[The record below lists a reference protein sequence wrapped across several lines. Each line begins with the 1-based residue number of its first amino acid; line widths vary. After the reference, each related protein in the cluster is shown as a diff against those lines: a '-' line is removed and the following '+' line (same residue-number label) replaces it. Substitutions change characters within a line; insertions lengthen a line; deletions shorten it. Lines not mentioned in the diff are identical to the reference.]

1 MADIVLTGDTSGA
14 ITVAAPA
21 VAGTNT
27 ITLPAATGTL
37 ATTATAGKILQVVQA
52 THNTEVGTTGTT
64 MIDSGLTAS
73 ITPSASSSKVLVLY
87 NMPYLNQDSGG
98 IMSFQI
104 VRGTTAVY
112 NQARAVG
119 KITAG
124 TQTAQYLDS
133 PSTTSATTYKLQFCN
148 FGTVSTASYI
158 MWNSQAISSITLL
171 EVAS

>member
-1 MADIVLTGDTSGA
+1 MAV
-14 ITVAAPA
+14 TVK
-21 VAGTNT
+21 GTEGVSKVE
-27 ITLPAATGTL
+27 ATGTPSSSTFL
-37 ATTATAGKILQVVQA
+37 RGDYAWAEAGGGKILQVVQA
-52 THNTEVGTTGTT
+52 THNTEIGTTGTT

-98 IMSFQI
+98 LMSFQI

-158 MWNSQAISSITLL
+158 MWNSQAISSITLI
-171 EVAS
+171 EVAA